1 MVRRSNH
8 RSRNVRQPVAF
19 RLAHG
24 AIVVALLAMLLSAC
38 GTSSPTPV
46 PKVIR
51 LPEDVLYEKNVVGV
65 ERVDTDSDG
74 EKEWV
79 VFYRFD
85 RVEDTGPVAALIY
98 DVVDDPTLN
107 LPVIYPHKLRTPHE
121 DYLAQGPP
129 KVQLV
134 DVVPEASGK
143 QARKEVLFKTETEL
157 AFFRLDRDL
166 GGPPSDTP
174 PLYRCIG
181 FFRSR
186 DGVSFNP
193 ETLEVAVTSRDGYER
208 SQLVTRRYYKPEGD
222 GYFVAGTTM
231 LVSPFGSEVDFPGDL
246 PVDILDTPY
255 SEKIVLAFYQ
265 TFGKAD
271 AKPTI
276 LEYLSAQAAQEFME
290 GKLKYG
296 SPYPLGELKLAVVKE
311 LSYYPTE
318 DASQSA
324 VVIVKVVFHRTNGE
338 KSPLIE
344 VRWNLI
350 RVANQWKMHYPES

>member
-8 RSRNVRQPVAF
+8 RRRNARRSVVF

-24 AIVVALLAMLLSAC
+24 AMFVALLAMLLSAC
-38 GTSSPTPV
+38 GTSSPEPAPET
-46 PKVIR
+46 IS

-65 ERVDTDSDG
+65 QRLDTDSDK

-85 RVEDTGPVAALIY
+85 QVENTGPVAALIY
-98 DVVDDPTLN
+98 DVVVDPTLH
-107 LPVIYPHKLRTPHE
+107 LPVVYPHKLRTPHE
-121 DYLAQGPP
+121 DYLAQAPP

-134 DVVPEASGK
+134 DLVAEASD
-143 QARKEVLFKTETEL
+143 QQPRKEVLFKTDTEL
-157 AFFRLDRDL
+157 AFFRLDRDP
-166 GGPPSDTP
+166 GGPPTDTP

-193 ETLEVAVTSRDGYER
+193 ENLEVVVTSRDGYER
-208 SQLVTRRYYKPEGD
+208 SQLVTRRYYKPDGD
-222 GYFVAGTTM
+222 GYFITGTTM
-231 LVSPFGSEVDFPGDL
+231 LVSPVGSQVDFPGDI

-276 LEYLSAQAAQEFME
+276 LEYLSAQAAQEFIE

-296 SPYPLGELKLAVVKE
+296 SPFPLNELKLAVVKE

-324 VVIVKVVFHRTNGE
+324 VVIVKVVFHRANGE
-338 KSPLIE
+338 KSALIE